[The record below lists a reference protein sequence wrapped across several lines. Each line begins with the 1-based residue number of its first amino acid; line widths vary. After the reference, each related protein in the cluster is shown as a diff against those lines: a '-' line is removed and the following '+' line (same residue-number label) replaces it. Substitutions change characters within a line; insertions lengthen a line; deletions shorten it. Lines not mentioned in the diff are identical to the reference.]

1 MKKLLLTV
9 TTLATFVPC
18 AAFANLAA
26 VKGTIRNV
34 ETAIETAV
42 NQAAV
47 LFEQNGGKALP
58 EQVDALKPSGSNPYI
73 DKLIIDT
80 DYKVLFRFAG
90 TRKWA
95 KTVHAKVPVTQA
107 LLGKEIAL
115 LPMYNDGDAR
125 VTSWECL
132 TNSDRNVAEFI
143 NSSGTP
149 EFSASFIRRNTV
161 NPYLSLCIYVNQDL
175 IQTPNT

>member
-18 AAFANLAA
+18 AAFANNLAA
-26 VKGTIRNV
+26 VKGTLRNV

-42 NQAAV
+42 KQAEK
-47 LFEQNGGKALP
+47 LYEQNGGVAMAA
-58 EQVDALKPSGSNPYI
+58 QVNALKTSGSNPYI

-80 DYKVLFRFAG
+80 DYKVLFKFAG
-90 TRKWA
+90 TKKGA
-95 KTVHAKVPVTQA
+95 KTVSAKVPVTHA

-115 LPMYNDGDAR
+115 LPMHNDNDAR
-125 VTSWECL
+125 VSSWECL
-132 TNSDRNVAEFI
+132 TNSDRDVAEFM

-149 EFSASFIRRNTV
+149 EFSASFIRRNTG
-161 NPYLSLCIYVNQDL
+161 NPYLSMCIYVNQDL
-175 IQTPNT
+175 IPTT